1 MVLNGDKIS
10 TLDFYEAL
18 ELIKTGIKPGEV
30 VYVTAKEKVGKTHE
44 TSILEEGSGVGTP
57 LPTDESEDNQPN
69 S

>member
-18 ELIKTGIKPGEV
+18 ELIKKD
-30 VYVTAKEKVGKTHE
+30 KMGKTHE
-44 TSILEEGSGVGTP
+44 TPILEERSGVGTP
-57 LPTDESEDNQPN
+57 LSTDEFEDNQPN